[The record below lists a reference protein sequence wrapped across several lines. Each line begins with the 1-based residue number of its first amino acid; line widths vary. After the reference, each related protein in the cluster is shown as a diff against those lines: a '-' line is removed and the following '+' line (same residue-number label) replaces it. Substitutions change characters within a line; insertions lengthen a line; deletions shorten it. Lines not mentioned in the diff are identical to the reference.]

1 MINTESKK
9 AQAENMIQEFTVAFY
24 NKFKVTP
31 IVSYAADVSI
41 LSRVHLSEIERI
53 ANQELAKWYEPMSNT
68 DVIPTVRTRKRQ
80 RTIVTYRHLYFYFS
94 RQLGYSLNTIG
105 ERIGYDHASVLHGST
120 TIQNLIDNRDKLVIY
135 KYTEM
140 QKFLLEDAKPN
151 NEVSV

>member
-1 MINTESKK
+1 MIDTESKK

-31 IVSYAADVSI
+31 IVSYATNVSI

-53 ANQELAKWYEPMSNT
+53 ANQELAKWYQPMS
-68 DVIPTVRTRKRQ
+68 DADIIPTIRTRKRQ
-80 RTIVTYRHLYFYFS
+80 RTIVTYRQLYSYFA
-94 RQLGYSLNTIG
+94 RQLGYSLNSIG
-105 ERIGYDHASVLHGST
+105 ERIGYDHASILHGST

-140 QKFLLEDAKPN
+140 QKFLLQEPN
-151 NEVSV
+151 PSENG